1 MREISILEEQLL
13 DEYFRCKRNIVI
25 QKKEIQNLPKG
36 NLSIK
41 NISGKDRLYLQWR
54 EGNQVKTKI
63 LHDEE
68 IENVKKNIAMREKWK
83 HSIKNLER
91 SLKQLEKALGRKLI
105 LEYENEHFKIGKYEN
120 IKSEICH
127 ELKRKGDIKFIY
139 DVLKE
144 QRIWKYYKE
153 DDAFTTLYLLGMVD
167 YLSRI
172 NNIRLCT
179 DFEELREI
187 KFDEPIW
194 PLGVV
199 ILDQASNG
207 KIKQE
212 ALDKAIPEFMR
223 HNIVECEVRDAV

>member
-1 MREISILEEQLL
+1 M
-13 DEYFRCKRNIVI
+13 
-25 QKKEIQNLPKG
+25 
-36 NLSIK
+36 
-41 NISGKDRLYLQWR
+41 
-54 EGNQVKTKI
+54 
-63 LHDEE
+63 
-68 IENVKKNIAMREKWK
+68 
-83 HSIKNLER
+83 
-91 SLKQLEKALGRKLI
+91 
-105 LEYENEHFKIGKYEN
+105 KIGKYEN
-120 IKSEICH
+120 IKSEIGH

-144 QRIWKYYKE
+144 QRIWKYYK
-153 DDAFTTLYLLGMVD
+153 DNDAFTTLYLLGMVD